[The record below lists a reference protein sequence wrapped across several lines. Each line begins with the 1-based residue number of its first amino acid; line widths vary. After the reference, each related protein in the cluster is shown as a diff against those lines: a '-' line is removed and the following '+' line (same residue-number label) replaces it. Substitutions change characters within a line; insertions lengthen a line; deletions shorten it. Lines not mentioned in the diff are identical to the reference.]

1 MSKVNIIELIDATSI
16 LEILT
21 KLVSH
26 HSQYS
31 IRIHEAILDLVID
44 TLNYNFFSF
53 VSLSDLFVLFSKCNI
68 LYLCRIRTLTI

>member
-16 LEILT
+16 LEILA

-31 IRIHEAILDLVID
+31 TCIHEGILYLIID
-44 TLNYNFFSF
+44 TLNYNFLSF
-53 VSLSDLFVLFSKCNI
+53 VSFSDVFVLFSKCNI
-68 LYLCRIRTLTI
+68 LYLWRIWTLTI

>member
-31 IRIHEAILDLVID
+31 TCIHEGILDLIID
-44 TLNYNFFSF
+44 
-53 VSLSDLFVLFSKCNI
+53 I
-68 LYLCRIRTLTI
+68 LT

>member
-1 MSKVNIIELIDATSI
+1 MNKVNIIELIDATSI

-26 HSQYS
+26 YSQYS
-31 IRIHEAILDLVID
+31 TCIHEGILDLIID

-53 VSLSDLFVLFSKCNI
+53 VSFSDLFGFFSKCNI
-68 LYLCRIRTLTI
+68 LYLWRIWTLTI